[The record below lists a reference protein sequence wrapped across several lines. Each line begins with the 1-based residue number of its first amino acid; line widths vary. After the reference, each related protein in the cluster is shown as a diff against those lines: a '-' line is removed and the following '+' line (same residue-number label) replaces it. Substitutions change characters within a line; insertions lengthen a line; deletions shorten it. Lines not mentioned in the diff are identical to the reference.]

1 MSDADDL
8 VTTFRALHQQRGEN
22 KAISKRGHGTAGGAF
37 ALRAA
42 DLTQGSCLM
51 PWDSLTNK
59 RQRTGGMPPDLMSIL
74 GGGRIVWNGPLASL
88 EDWVQTYRLTQV
100 SKSQCAWLQLMNV
113 VPKSP
118 GFSRNNEAV
127 FNPANVKLELD
138 ALKAMRDRGERISKT
153 IKQACVDLILESAKQ
168 QVCTTGKWMISVGR
182 DSVDMNWEM
191 FARATAN
198 GHLGCGA
205 KVSPSRELFDTDKA
219 LIRIYVGDFTN
230 KPEVQRVLLALQKD
244 EVGNHVGF
252 QTGRVYG
259 SWHLQQE
266 SVAPSP
272 DH

>member
-1 MSDADDL
+1 
-8 VTTFRALHQQRGEN
+8 
-22 KAISKRGHGTAGGAF
+22 
-37 ALRAA
+37 
-42 DLTQGSCLM
+42 
-51 PWDSLTNK
+51 
-59 RQRTGGMPPDLMSIL
+59 
-74 GGGRIVWNGPLASL
+74 
-88 EDWVQTYRLTQV
+88 
-100 SKSQCAWLQLMNV
+100 MNV

-138 ALKAMRDRGERISKT
+138 ALKAMRDRGEQISKT

-244 EVGNHVGF
+244 VKWEITWGF
-252 QTGRVYG
+252 KPDVFTDLGIYSRNPWLLPPTIDSVKEA
-259 SWHLQQE
+259 LQWFQ
-266 SVAPSP
+266 PSL
-272 DH
+272 